1 MNFDKLWFP
10 WAMEISSNLALYLKM
25 LVLVTAIAVSMSQ
38 SSRLYEKVHNLQSG
52 QTCATCCARQRCDQ
66 LMLC

>member
-25 LVLVTAIAVSMSQ
+25 LVLVTAIAVSICQ
-38 SSRLYEKVHNLQSG
+38 SACMKKCTICRVANRAQHVVRDSVAIS
-52 QTCATCCARQRCDQ
+52 
-66 LMLC
+66 

>member
-1 MNFDKLWFP
+1 MNFDKLWFQ